1 MHESDP
7 DLEQWGKRTGE
18 RLRDAETQ
26 LPPHTI
32 SDLRSARLAAVAAS
46 ERSAKP
52 LLYWPLVTATGA
64 FAAILA
70 WSVFVAKPDLAL
82 PNMDDMEMAAAQES
96 ELLED
101 LDFVAWMLA
110 LEETDE
116 SPSRG

>member
-32 SDLRSARLAAVAAS
+32 SDLRSARLAAV
-46 ERSAKP
+46 AKP

-116 SPSRG
+116 SPSRC